1 MKLPYDGRQYPIYIL
16 YASKSKIKQQ
26 KKPPKLT
33 TTTKPKQLNK
43 QTNKQTKNLSQKWL
57 SFFELFTKWIPQAIK
72 YYGLFFEIII

>member
-33 TTTKPKQLNK
+33 TTTKPNKLNK
-43 QTNKQTKNLSQKWL
+43 QTNKQTKNLSEVTQ
-57 SFFELFTKWIPQAIK
+57 TKNDKLDIHS
-72 YYGLFFEIII
+72 EVET